1 MMMTISKRILSLV
14 LVSLFTLAITA
25 CEAPTTGTEVYD
37 GDAETQDP
45 VPEEMEEHAEE
56 ERQDTTFDED
66 SDY

>member
-1 MMMTISKRILSLV
+1 MMMTISKKIF
-14 LVSLFTLAITA
+14 SLFWAGLFFLAITG